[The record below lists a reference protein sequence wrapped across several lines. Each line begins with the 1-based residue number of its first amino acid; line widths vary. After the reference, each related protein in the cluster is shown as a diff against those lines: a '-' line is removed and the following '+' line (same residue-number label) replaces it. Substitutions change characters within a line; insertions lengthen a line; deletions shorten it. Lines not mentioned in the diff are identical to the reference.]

1 MKTININLL
10 GSSVSSNAN
19 LTTSYSS
26 SVKED
31 IVGESTKTLSKIIII
46 ASSVLFF
53 GCFCVWSYNLSVI
66 ASLKSKISSLT
77 NEYGTLS
84 SEYKELDSLG
94 KALVAE
100 RKILEEKLKYQQKI
114 DKDFL
119 PWSKLLADV
128 ARAIPQNLVIDQI
141 SKQERPD
148 IIGNVNYL
156 EIKGRINQGKS
167 PLQSLSFFILNL
179 NENAKLNSILNNAK
193 ASNVKFDDKDSC
205 YTFDLTADIKLPEVK
220 EPQEKKAKG

>member
-1 MKTININLL
+1 MEIVVKSENLNNKQINVKIGTVENRDFPQTVYINI
-10 GSSVSSNAN
+10 SFW
-19 LTTSYSS
+19 
-26 SVKED
+26 VKPKNSAT
-31 IVGESTKTLSKIIII
+31 ESCK
-46 ASSVLFF
+46 
-53 GCFCVWSYNLSVI
+53 G
-66 ASLKSKISSLT
+66 
-77 NEYGTLS
+77 
-84 SEYKELDSLG
+84 
-94 KALVAE
+94 